1 MYLLLLLVHFGRDRS
16 NSQKMSSFESLVWMN
31 SYRKLNFNVISKTV
45 RYTLSYGSSPFR
57 GKLREL
63 GSNFHTEMEEPGCP
77 ITGRRDGR
85 PVVR

>member
-1 MYLLLLLVHFGRDRS
+1 
-16 NSQKMSSFESLVWMN
+16 MN
-31 SYRKLNFNVISKTV
+31 SYRKLNFNVIGKTV

-63 GSNFHTEMEEPGCP
+63 GSNFHTEMEEQGCP